1 MIGGRAGG
9 WQTIIADLALILFM
23 VSISASTPPAAASR
37 QAAAD
42 AAAGAGAPAL
52 FLAEP
57 SAIYRAQEGAP
68 PLARWLAGQPRDPR
82 QRLTILARHR
92 AGAEPAAAAAL
103 ALAAEARAQGH
114 AARIVIEPAAADD
127 LLAMLAFDAPHG
139 AWHDDCSAGTD
150 GSPGAARNEDNPCR

>member
-23 VSISASTPPAAASR
+23 VSISASAPSPEASR

-42 AAAGAGAPAL
+42 AAAGIEAPAPL
-52 FLAEP
+52 PAAP
-57 SAIYRAQEGAP
+57 SAIYRVAEGAP
-68 PLARWLAGQPRDPR
+68 TLARWLAGQPRDPR

-114 AARIVIEPAAADD
+114 AARIVIEPAAADE
-127 LLAMLAFDAPHG
+127 LLAMLAFDAPQDP
-139 AWHDDCSAGTD
+139 WHDDCSAGAD
-150 GSPGAARNEDNPCR
+150 GALGAARNEDIACR